1 MQMGLSRMPMDF
13 EKYMDLCTEETSQ
26 EFIKATINAVHLQD
40 KNLSN
45 WVTSFVTDPDVLN
58 FDPVYKAQNATSR
71 KEQCQFETIDI
82 LQAQLDDKNIQR
94 VIELKKSN
102 SKPDSQQRS
111 LESKETRLL
120 LYEWDKL
127 KFSPDGILMRQCVNK
142 SQVILPSALRPLV
155 LRELHNNMG
164 HLGVERVLCLAQDR
178 FYWPHMKQYIEH
190 YVTRVCDCLKQR
202 KPQHQ
207 PRAKLQP
214 IITSAPFEL
223 LSVDLVHLKT
233 SSGGYEYILVVMDH
247 FTRFAQC
254 YPTRNKSG
262 KTAAEKIYNDFVLKF
277 GFPEKLHHDQGKEL
291 ENQLFNHLEKIS
303 GVKHSRT
310 TPYHPM
316 GNGQVE
322 RFNRTLLSML
332 RTLPEKFKTSW
343 KDHVSKLSY
352 AYNWTRHATTGY
364 SPYYL
369 LFGRSPRLPIDLL
382 LNVSREE
389 KKSASLPEYVKKWK
403 GALQEALNIASR
415 NAQAKAESGKLQ
427 YDKKVHSTALEPGD
441 RVLVRN
447 LSERGGPG
455 KIRSHWEQDVYI
467 VVKRQRESP
476 VYIVKKENGQ
486 GTERVLHRNL
496 LLQCDFLP
504 VDPVP
509 APLSKDKKNLRKSLW
524 NRKKA
529 SRKKPSQEMSS
540 LEHSCRNDTDSDEEL
555 PSLEFIQK
563 AQDHCQNNSEQTIS
577 QESVDSTAGSSSM
590 TSTPA
595 LNVERPETQTVE
607 LDTSGVPENLIVPE
621 EVSPPVATAD
631 EVPRQP
637 PPVAA
642 AEEVPCQPIRS
653 PRHQRSRRP
662 PPVFT
667 YYAPGNP
674 MYDAQVNHVNCVNP
688 DISQT
693 PSVPQYQ
700 LPALAS
706 ALPVLYITYRM

>member
-1 MQMGLSRMPMDF
+1 MIAYGSRTLTPAEKNYSLHSGKLEFLALKWSVTEFFRDYLYYSNDFVVYTDNNLLTHVLSTAKRNATGIQWVSELADFNFRIRCRPGRVHRDADGLSRMPMDF

-40 KNLSN
+40 KNFSN
-45 WVTSFVTDPDVLN
+45 WVTSFATDPDVLD
-58 FDPVYKAQNATSR
+58 FDPVHKAQNAASR

-142 SQVILPSALRPLV
+142 SQVILPSALCPLV
-155 LRELHNNMG
+155 IRELHNNMG
-164 HLGVERVLCLAQDR
+164 HLGIERVLCLAQDR

-214 IITSAPFEL
+214 IITSAPSEL
-223 LSVDLVHLKT
+223 LSVDYVHSET
-233 SSGGYEYILVVMDH
+233 SSRSYEYILVVMDH

-254 YPTRNKSG
+254 YPTHNKSG
-262 KTAAEKIYNDFVLKF
+262 KTAAEKIYNNFVLEF
-277 GFPEKLHHDQGKEL
+277 GFPEKLHHDQGKEF

-343 KDHVSKLSY
+343 KHHVSKLSY
-352 AYNWTRHATTGY
+352 AYNCTRHATTGY

-369 LFGRSPRLPIDLL
+369 LFGRSPRLPIDLSF
-382 LNVSREE
+382 NVSREE

-415 NAQAKAESGKLQ
+415 NAHAKAERGKLQ

-441 RVLVRN
+441 RVLVCN
-447 LSERGGPG
+447 LGERGGPG
-455 KIRSHWEQDVYI
+455 KIWSHTGSKMSI

-486 GTERVLHRNL
+486 GTERVSHRNL

-504 VDPVP
+504 VDPLNN
-509 APLSKDKKNLRKSLW
+509 AEIESRNSKKIGAK
-524 NRKKA
+524 
-529 SRKKPSQEMSS
+529 
-540 LEHSCRNDTDSDEEL
+540 
-555 PSLEFIQK
+555 
-563 AQDHCQNNSEQTIS
+563 TIS
-577 QESVDSTAGSSSM
+577 
-590 TSTPA
+590 
-595 LNVERPETQTVE
+595 
-607 LDTSGVPENLIVPE
+607 
-621 EVSPPVATAD
+621 
-631 EVPRQP
+631 
-637 PPVAA
+637 
-642 AEEVPCQPIRS
+642 
-653 PRHQRSRRP
+653 
-662 PPVFT
+662 
-667 YYAPGNP
+667 
-674 MYDAQVNHVNCVNP
+674 
-688 DISQT
+688 
-693 PSVPQYQ
+693 
-700 LPALAS
+700 
-706 ALPVLYITYRM
+706 